1 MLRCNTTAKGPPMIR
16 ISSFVLAC
24 GLVAAAL
31 LLAMLLPVPTPLS

>member
-1 MLRCNTTAKGPPMIR
+1 MSR

-31 LLAMLLPVPTPLS
+31 LLAMMLPLPARLA